1 MTEPRQLPGRQDSGL
16 ASGRTT
22 GESKRGMPGGGR
34 WTLGLI
40 GLVLAVGIAAGC
52 SVAAADGKA
61 SASAASAGA
70 GPTDAEVAALMKAS
84 FREKGLA
91 KLDRLE
97 QSELQAACS
106 TYAVTP
112 MPAELRSKLEKAAL
126 DAVRY
131 PADGNYL
138 GDFKRGERIAQ
149 SGVGMQFSD
158 NEKTVNGG
166 NCYAC
171 HQLAKEELAF
181 GNIGPSLYHYGKVR
195 GNAEPMLK
203 YTWARLWSSHSYNAC
218 TAMPRYGAA
227 GILSE
232 DQLRDVM
239 ALLLDPKS
247 PVNQ

>member
-1 MTEPRQLPGRQDSGL
+1 MKQQCQETGSRNMKLTVGL
-16 ASGRTT
+16 
-22 GESKRGMPGGGR
+22 
-34 WTLGLI
+34 
-40 GLVLAVGIAAGC
+40 LAAAIAAGC
-52 SVAAADGKA
+52 AIGASDSKPAAAAKQ
-61 SASAASAGA
+61 A
-70 GPTDAEVAALMKAS
+70 GPSDADVRKVMVES
-84 FREKGLA
+84 FQARSIA
-91 KLDRLE
+91 KLDRLD

-106 TYAVTP
+106 KYAATP
-112 MPAELRSKLEKAAL
+112 MPAELKTKLEKAAL

-131 PADGNYL
+131 PADGRYL
-138 GDFKRGERIAQ
+138 GDFRSGEKIAQ

-171 HQLAKEELAF
+171 HQLAKAELAF
-181 GNIGPSLYHYGKVR
+181 GNIGPSLYQYGKLR
-195 GNAEPMLK
+195 GNGEPILK
-203 YTWARLWSSHSYNAC
+203 YTWARLWNSHSYSAC
-218 TAMPRYGAA
+218 NAMPRYGAA

>member
-1 MTEPRQLPGRQDSGL
+1 MKQQRHESEGQDMTTSTGR
-16 ASGRTT
+16 
-22 GESKRGMPGGGR
+22 PGGKSPAR
-34 WTLGLI
+34 LTAGL
-40 GLVLAVGIAAGC
+40 LAVAIAAGC
-52 SVAAADGKA
+52 AVGVGQSKPAAAAKQ
-61 SASAASAGA
+61 A
-70 GPTDAEVAALMKAS
+70 GPSDADVREVMTES
-84 FREKGLA
+84 FQAKGIA
-91 KLDRLE
+91 KLDRLD

-106 TYAVTP
+106 QYATTP
-112 MPAELRSKLEKAAL
+112 MPAELKAKLEKAAL

-131 PADGNYL
+131 PADGRFL
-138 GDFKRGERIAQ
+138 GDFRSGEKIAQ

-171 HQLAKEELAF
+171 HQLSKEELAF
-181 GNIGPSLYHYGKVR
+181 GNIGPSLYQYGKLR

-203 YTWARLWSSHSYNAC
+203 YTWARLWNSHSYNAC
-218 TAMPRYGAA
+218 NAMPRYGAA

>member
-1 MTEPRQLPGRQDSGL
+1 MKQQTRHD
-16 ASGRTT
+16 
-22 GESKRGMPGGGR
+22 KGGR
-34 WTLGLI
+34 MTSPARSITG
-40 GLVLAVGIAAGC
+40 VLALTLAIAAGC
-52 SVAAADGKA
+52 AVGASGSGSGSETGSRSASGSASG
-61 SASAASAGA
+61 SASAAAAKPA
-70 GPTDAEVAALMKAS
+70 GPNDAEIAKVMKES
-84 FREKGLA
+84 FQAKGLA

-106 TYAVTP
+106 TYATRP
-112 MPAELRSKLEKAAL
+112 MPAELKSRLEKAAL

-131 PADGNYL
+131 PADNQFL
-138 GDFKRGERIAQ
+138 GDFKSGEKIAQ

-171 HQLAKEELAF
+171 HQLAKAELAF
-181 GNIGPSLYHYGKVR
+181 GNIGPSLYQYGKLR
-195 GNAEPMLK
+195 GNSEPILK
-203 YTWARLWSSHSYNAC
+203 YTWARLWNSHSYNAC
-218 TAMPRYGAA
+218 NAMPRYGAA